1 MAGLRAAVVATG
13 GDEDGSS
20 DNRAEVC
27 LNLFTLPDYHPGVS
41 IQRNSRDLVRDRKD
55 GKGACL
61 SCGCP
66 S

>member
-27 LNLFTLPDYHPGVS
+27 LNLFTLPDYLPGAS
-41 IQRNSRDLVRDRKD
+41 IRRNRRSLVRDRKD

-61 SCGCP
+61 SCSCA